1 MLNNFIYTKQKALFI
16 AQLEAG
22 NILDE
27 AIVFIEDTKE
37 IWNHGTYFD
46 CSSVD
51 LSNIEASI
59 QDILN
64 NKQDNISDLD
74 QIRSGA
80 SKGATS
86 AQQFY
91 NQTTLSKEGWY
102 RIGLLTAVMSTS
114 SARIVVGGTN
124 ADVSPI
130 IMDFQH
136 NFRGDMLSQ
145 MPTVMTPLYITKVR
159 AVKKTSDDVYVDLY
173 FTNISSSLTTV
184 SVFPLEGTW
193 EPMNFVDVTA
203 SAGGTVSTEIDIVQ
217 DGFLDW
223 KVDKVEGKGLST
235 EDFTTTLKTKLEEL
249 NDYDDTELSNAISTL
264 RNDFNTLVN
273 ADASEAINT
282 FNEIIAFLEGIKHTE
297 NLDNIIASI
306 EQQIASKQDEITDL
320 ATIRSG
326 ASAGATAVQPSSLHK
341 VATSGSYND
350 LSDKPTIPSAVTEST
365 VSGWGFTKNTG
376 TYSKPS
382 TGIPKTDLASAVQT
396 SLGKADTALQS
407 IPSEYITE
415 TELTAKGY
423 TTNIGTI
430 TGIKMNGASKGT
442 SGVVDLGTVITAH
455 QDISGK
461 LDASV
466 AATTYAT
473 KAEIPQDYLTEE
485 NVNEYIYAPIIN
497 HGTSD
502 SSFALTANEY
512 HVWGTMASLTLTLA
526 TPEDATIYNEYMFEF
541 TSGSTATTLSLP
553 STIQWTI
560 APSIEANKTYQVSI
574 VNNLGVIAGFAAI

>member
-1 MLNNFIYTKQKALFI
+1 MAINKKLIHFQTKANFDN
-16 AQLEAG
+16 QLASG
-22 NILDE
+22 NILDTS
-27 AIVFIEDTKE
+27 ICFIKDANL
-37 IWNHGTYFD
+37 IWTHGNFYD
-46 CSSVD
+46 GSSVD

-59 QDILN
+59 QNILN

-74 QIRSGA
+74 SIRSGA
-80 SKGATS
+80 LKGATS

-136 NFRGDMLSQ
+136 NFRGDMISQ

-159 AVKKTSDDVYVDLY
+159 AVKLTSDDVYVDLY

-203 SAGGTVSTEIDIVQ
+203 SAGGTVATQIDIVQ

-235 EDFTTTLKTKLEEL
+235 EDFTTALKTKLEGL
-249 NDYDDTELSNAISTL
+249 NNYDATTIESAVSKL
-264 RNDFNTLVN
+264 REDFNTLDELN
-273 ADASEAINT
+273 AVLVDTGDAAFDPI
-282 FNEIIAFLEGIKHTE
+282 FNDYVT
-297 NLDNIIASI
+297 S
-306 EQQIASKQDEITDL
+306 SDL
-320 ATIRSG
+320 S
-326 ASAGATAVQPSSLHK
+326 K
-341 VATSGSYND
+341 VAISGSYND
-350 LSDKPTIPSAVTEST
+350 LLDKPTISSTVTEST
-365 VSGWGFTKNTG
+365 VSGWGFTKNT
-376 TYSKPS
+376 
-382 TGIPKTDLASAVQT
+382 
-396 SLGKADTALQS
+396 
-407 IPSEYITE
+407 
-415 TELTAKGY
+415 
-423 TTNIGTI
+423 GTI

-466 AATTYAT
+466 AAATYAT
-473 KAEIPQDYLTEE
+473 KAEVPQDYLTEE

-497 HGTSD
+497 HGTND
-502 SSFALTANEY
+502 GSFALTANEY
-512 HVWGTMASLTLTLA
+512 HVWGLMPSLALTLA
-526 TPEDATIYNEYMFEF
+526 EPSNPNIYNEYMFEF
-541 TSGSTATTLSLP
+541 ISGSTATTLSLP
-553 STIQWTI
+553 STIKWVFDPDIQPNTI
-560 APSIEANKTYQVSI
+560 YQVSI
-574 VNNLGVIAGFAAI
+574 VNNLGVIGGFNNE

>member
-1 MLNNFIYTKQKALFI
+1 MNT
-16 AQLEAG
+16 G
-22 NILDE
+22 
-27 AIVFIEDTKE
+27 
-37 IWNHGTYFD
+37 
-46 CSSVD
+46 
-51 LSNIEASI
+51 LSN
-59 QDILN
+59 
-64 NKQDNISDLD
+64 
-74 QIRSGA
+74 
-80 SKGATS
+80 
-86 AQQFY
+86 
-91 NQTTLSKEGWY
+91 
-102 RIGLLTAVMSTS
+102 
-114 SARIVVGGTN
+114 
-124 ADVSPI
+124 
-130 IMDFQH
+130 
-136 NFRGDMLSQ
+136 
-145 MPTVMTPLYITKVR
+145 
-159 AVKKTSDDVYVDLY
+159 
-173 FTNISSSLTTV
+173 
-184 SVFPLEGTW
+184 
-193 EPMNFVDVTA
+193 
-203 SAGGTVSTEIDIVQ
+203 
-217 DGFLDW
+217 
-223 KVDKVEGKGLST
+223 KVDKVTGKSLST
-235 EDFTTTLKTKLEEL
+235 NDFTTALKTKLEGL
-249 NDYDDTELSNAISTL
+249 NNYDDTELSNAISTL

-282 FNEIIAFLEGIKHTE
+282 FNEIVAFLEGVKHTE
-297 NLDNIIASI
+297 NLDSIIASI
-306 EQQIASKQDEITDL
+306 EQQIASKQDKISDL

-350 LSDKPTIPSAVTEST
+350 LSNKPTIPDSLSDLTGDTTHRTVTDAEKATWNAKSNFSGSYNDLSNKPTIPSAVTEST

-407 IPSEYITE
+407 IPNEYITE

-466 AATTYAT
+466 AAATYAT
-473 KAEIPQDYLTEE
+473 KAEVPQDYLTEE

-502 SSFALTANEY
+502 GSFALTANEY

-526 TPEDATIYNEYMFEF
+526 TPTDETIYNEYMFEF
-541 TSGSTATTLSLP
+541 VSGSTATTLSLP
-553 STIQWTI
+553 STVKWVSTPDIQ
-560 APSIEANKTYQVSI
+560 PNRVYQVSI
-574 VNNLGVIAGFAAI
+574 VNNLGIIGGFSNE